1 MLCVFIELKCVCSY
15 DPQVKID
22 GKNHDAAEGALLDNI
37 DSLKD
42 KIIKFLVVVTDP
54 IYYWR
59 NQKDLFRN
67 SLADLLHQSNR
78 DSFYNSDISCF
89 IGAPSVD
96 LELLA

>member
-1 MLCVFIELKCVCSY
+1 MLCVFIELKCVCSN

-54 IYYWR
+54 IYY
-59 NQKDLFRN
+59 
-67 SLADLLHQSNR
+67 
-78 DSFYNSDISCF
+78 
-89 IGAPSVD
+89 
-96 LELLA
+96 